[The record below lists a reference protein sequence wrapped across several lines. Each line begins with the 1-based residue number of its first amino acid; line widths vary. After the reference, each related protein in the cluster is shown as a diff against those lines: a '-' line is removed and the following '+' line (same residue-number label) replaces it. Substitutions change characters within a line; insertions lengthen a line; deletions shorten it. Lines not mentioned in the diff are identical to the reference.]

1 VSAVFVGS
9 TMDVEV
15 EAEPTSD
22 EVVDRVNEILG
33 YDVLADPAEGYR
45 EMADEAL
52 ALAESNL
59 GTAVEALD
67 LDD

>member
-1 VSAVFVGS
+1 
-9 TMDVEV
+9 MDVEV